1 MLGGG
6 SDVGVGEE
14 GKYVEDLLFST
25 KESFVEVILASM
37 VDVDPTVST
46 FVRVELCLLREI
58 RKSDEQWCE
67 DPHVSRS
74 QTESRWSR
82 IRIDVNANRG
92 LDNICPRQVN
102 LSEDAVSS

>member
-1 MLGGG
+1 MPDNDSLTAFCVCHPDLNLENLKISTDSSNLQIRSML
-6 SDVGVGEE
+6 
-14 GKYVEDLLFST
+14 YWQH
-25 KESFVEVILASM
+25 
-37 VDVDPTVST
+37 
-46 FVRVELCLLREI
+46 VRVELYLLREI

-92 LDNICPRQVN
+92 LDNIRPRQVN
-102 LSEDAVSS
+102 LSEDAVSSQHSIT